1 MTARSLW
8 PLLLLRVAARLQLRL
23 AAMVKSHLPAH
34 MDSVRQKL
42 RPKHQLLVL
51 KCYPRLPRNSTA
63 DVNPNGSELSYL
75 LYYAS
80 TRRSKLQKVG
90 TFLEKKT
97 ANDVY
102 KAQSARVFV
111 TLQILTALLENK
123 VVGSANG
130 FSLIAPYVLRTVSG
144 VLQNT
149 NDISLIEA
157 SLHTWETFCRHQ
169 DPATLAADHEYQEL
183 YEQVVRQWSDF
194 AYKSNAKKIGKGT
207 TAVTVPDA
215 VRLRE
220 AGLGAIKAVLVSEA
234 LSSEIGRQLS
244 GTIPAILSNLR
255 GKNGLY
261 LAHLQAISQ
270 RNEEEEKEKAI
281 QRRQSLSTART
292 DPGTASFDSDARA
305 AEGTVQDA
313 DKLAEEGVAISALNC
328 LKSLFETDDRAQ
340 VRSATN
346 EVLKYL
352 VRYQAENRPET
363 SVSQQAPAVHDWTS
377 WAVKLFESIT
387 ASTAVQDRY
396 ILLVTAAET
405 LTHLP
410 LKDSDLAQHLLLTH
424 LIDDILRSD
433 LNLIGLSVMDVLLGL
448 VQHILRVLQLS
459 GPPKTSRSSN
469 VGTSSTETSQEM
481 QSATAIPSA
490 PRVELLARLK
500 NCIADLATHV
510 YYTDQIGD
518 MVSAILLR
526 LKPNTSPTAEQSP
539 AATAAAIEEPMSAVS
554 QSAVNIS
561 STARDRSHSQSGGF
575 FTFDTARQVALELA
589 RDVMIVANSS
599 RTKASGG
606 VAESRNTVPLSTWEG
621 TQWLL
626 RDPSS
631 GVRRA
636 YVDALCTWLTLE
648 TRRADAR
655 IQEPQELKKRAKSA
669 DPNGTLARR
678 ALSNASHRHNK
689 SKKVRNTFLQ
699 LLNLA
704 VYEHAL
710 QYAGSSETDILLLH
724 LLNVTLVQSLG
735 VNAVQSSMPMIFAL
749 QEEIPKVEMPVA
761 KIRLGSLVHGYLWQL
776 CEEFDTSSD
785 MVSQEVYGEI
795 KRRREH
801 GLWMQAISV
810 PATALENIPARSD
823 TSSSI
828 PEISSDSVDHEDLK
842 AMDHRVALV
851 NRIANAYDTNFANPP
866 PSSPPTSPG
875 RSFSVPAIERST
887 SYLSTKAANNLELPD
902 KAKDAMLAIWTK
914 DACLAAVAAAAP
926 KSISLSGTQSL
937 PKNGNHRQLLGAA
950 NALSSRN
957 SSNLQIDSGQ
967 GSSSQLNGTS
977 TAPYHRQ
984 QAFGP
989 MAKRLDSRS
998 PDGRP
1003 SGSTNDRRSSSAAGG
1018 NRALRVDE
1026 LKRVLA
1032 SGGASSVVIAGRLDP
1047 GEDTASESLVEV
1059 GDGELGS
1066 ESELGHSVERRKVS
1080 RKASKTD
1087 LAALLEGIG
1096 MDESDEEGEGRK
1108 TSMGRPPY

>member
-1 MTARSLW
+1 
-8 PLLLLRVAARLQLRL
+8 
-23 AAMVKSHLPAH
+23 MVKSHLPAH

-97 ANDVY
+97 EKDVS

-130 FSLIAPYVLRTVSG
+130 FSLIAPYVLRTISA
-144 VLQNT
+144 LLHDT

-157 SLHTWETFCRHQ
+157 SLHTWEVFCKHQ

-194 AYKSNAKKIGKGT
+194 AYKSSTKKIGKST
-207 TAVTVPDA
+207 TTVTVPEA

-220 AGLGAIKAVLVSEA
+220 AGLGAVRAVLVSDA

-244 GTIPAILSNLR
+244 RTVPAVLSNLR
-255 GKNGLY
+255 GENALY

-270 RNEEEEKEKAI
+270 RNEEEEKEKAL
-281 QRRQSLSTART
+281 QRRQSLHTVRT
-292 DPGTASFDSDARA
+292 DAGTASFDSDARA

-313 DKLAEEGVAISALNC
+313 DKLAEEGVAVMALDC
-328 LKSLFETDDRAQ
+328 LKFMFETDDRAQ
-340 VRSATN
+340 VRSTTN

-352 VRYQAENRPET
+352 VRYQLENRPET
-363 SVSQQAPAVHDWTS
+363 SISQQAPPVHDWTS
-377 WAVKLFESIT
+377 WAVKLFEIIT
-387 ASTAVQDRY
+387 ACTAVQDRY

-410 LKDSDLAQHLLLTH
+410 LKDSGLAQHLLLTH

-459 GPPKTSRSSN
+459 GPPRTARTSISGISSN
-469 VGTSSTETSQEM
+469 DDHKDQ
-481 QSATAIPSA
+481 QSPTAVPSA
-490 PRVELLARLK
+490 PRVELLTRLK

-526 LKPNTSPTAEQSP
+526 LKPKTSPTAEQSP
-539 AATAAAIEEPMSAVS
+539 AATAAAIEEPLSAVS
-554 QSAVNIS
+554 QSATNIS

-599 RTKASGG
+599 RTRASGG
-606 VAESRNTVPLSTWEG
+606 VVESRNLVPLSTWEG

-626 RDPSS
+626 RDPSTS
-631 GVRRA
+631 VRRA
-636 YVDALCTWLTLE
+636 YIDALCTWLTLE
-648 TRRADAR
+648 TRKVDAR

-678 ALSNASHRHNK
+678 ALSNASNRQNK
-689 SKKVRNTFLQ
+689 SKRVRNTFLQ

-710 QYAGSSETDILLLH
+710 QYAASSEVDILLLH
-724 LLNVTLVQSLG
+724 LLNLTLLETLG
-735 VNAVQSSMPMIFAL
+735 INAVQSSLPMMFAL
-749 QEEIPKVEMPVA
+749 QEEIPKVESPIA
-761 KIRLGSLVHGYLWQL
+761 KIRLGSLVHGYLWHL
-776 CEEFDTSSD
+776 CEEFDTAAD
-785 MVSQEVYGEI
+785 VVSKEVYSEVS
-795 KRRREH
+795 RRKQH
-801 GLWMQAISV
+801 GLWMLAITVPAAALERIPAHADSSSSV
-810 PATALENIPARSD
+810 PQLSPD
-823 TSSSI
+823 SI
-828 PEISSDSVDHEDLK
+828 AHEDLK
-842 AMDHRVALV
+842 AMDHRDALV
-851 NRIANAYDTNFANPP
+851 ARIADAYNSNHGSG
-866 PSSPPTSPG
+866 PSNSPPTSPG
-875 RSFSVPAIERST
+875 RSISVPAIDRST
-887 SYLSTKAANNLELPD
+887 SYLSTKTATKSELPE

-914 DACLAAVAAAAP
+914 DACLTAVAAAAP
-926 KSISLSGTQSL
+926 KSISLSGTQSV
-937 PKNGNHRQLLGAA
+937 PKNGNHRQLLGTA
-950 NALSSRN
+950 NALPSRN
-957 SSNLQIDSGQ
+957 SSNPQIDSTQ
-967 GSSSQLNGTS
+967 VSSSQLNGTGAVS
-977 TAPYHRQ
+977 NHRQ
-984 QAFGP
+984 QAFGLV
-989 MAKRLDSRS
+989 ARRLESRS

-1032 SGGASSVVIAGRLDP
+1032 SGGSSSVMMAGRLDP

-1059 GDGELGS
+1059 DDGELGS
-1066 ESELGHSVERRKVS
+1066 ESEFGHSVERKKIS
-1080 RKASKTD
+1080 RKPSKTD

-1096 MDESDEEGEGRK
+1096 MEDEEEHESLGRK
-1108 TSMGRPPY
+1108 MGLARPPY

>member
-1 MTARSLW
+1 
-8 PLLLLRVAARLQLRL
+8 
-23 AAMVKSHLPAH
+23 MVKSHLPAH

-51 KCYPRLPRNSTA
+51 KCYPRLPRNSAA

-97 ANDVY
+97 ASDVY

-130 FSLIAPYVLRTVSG
+130 FSLIAPYVLRTLSG
-144 VLQNT
+144 LLHNT

-157 SLHTWETFCRHQ
+157 SLHTWEVLCKHQ

-183 YEQVVRQWSDF
+183 YEQLVRQWSDF
-194 AYKSNAKKIGKGT
+194 AYKSNTKKIGKAT

-220 AGLGAIKAVLVSEA
+220 AGLSAIRAVLVSDA
-234 LSSEIGRQLS
+234 LSSEVGRQLS
-244 GTIPAILSNLR
+244 GTVPAILSNLR
-255 GKNGLY
+255 GENALY
-261 LAHLQAISQ
+261 LAHLQGITQ
-270 RNEEEEKEKAI
+270 RNEDEEKEKAL
-281 QRRQSLSTART
+281 QRRQSLHTVRT
-292 DPGTASFDSDARA
+292 GTASFDSDARA

-313 DKLAEEGVAISALNC
+313 DKLAEEGVAIMALSC
-328 LKSLFETDDRAQ
+328 LKSMFETDDRAQ

-352 VRYQAENRPET
+352 VRYQLENRPET
-363 SVSQQAPAVHDWTS
+363 SISQQAPPVNDWTS
-377 WAVKLFESIT
+377 WAVKLFEILT
-387 ASTAVQDRY
+387 ACTAVQDRY

-410 LKDSDLAQHLLLTH
+410 LKDSDLAPHLLLTH

-459 GPPKTSRSSN
+459 GPPKTSRTSNSGPSSPN
-469 VGTSSTETSQEM
+469 GPQDQ
-481 QSATAIPSA
+481 QSPTAIPSA
-490 PRVELLARLK
+490 PRVELLTRLK
-500 NCIADLATHV
+500 SCIADLATHV

-554 QSAVNIS
+554 QSATNIS
-561 STARDRSHSQSGGF
+561 STARDRSHSLSGGF
-575 FTFDTARQVALELA
+575 FSFDTARQVALELA

-599 RTKASGG
+599 RTRASGG
-606 VAESRNTVPLSTWEG
+606 VAESRNLVPLATWEG

-626 RDPSS
+626 RDPSPS
-631 GVRRA
+631 VRRA

-648 TRRADAR
+648 TRKADAR

-689 SKKVRNTFLQ
+689 SKRVRTTFLQ

-710 QYAGSSETDILLLH
+710 QYASSSEADILLLH
-724 LLNVTLVQSLG
+724 LLNVTLLESLG
-735 VNAVQSSMPMIFAL
+735 VNAVQSSLPMAFAL
-749 QEEIPKVEMPVA
+749 QEEIPRVELPVA
-761 KIRLGSLVHGYLWQL
+761 KIRLGSLVHGYFWQL
-776 CEEFDTSSD
+776 CEEFDAPPD
-785 MVSQEVYGEI
+785 IVSREVYGEI
-795 KRRREH
+795 DRRKRH

-810 PATALENIPARSD
+810 PASALERIPAHADSG
-823 TSSSI
+823 SSVPELSPDSI
-828 PEISSDSVDHEDLK
+828 AHEDLK
-842 AMDHRVALV
+842 AMDHRDALV
-851 NRIANAYDTNFANPP
+851 GRIADAYDNTYASGSSN
-866 PSSPPTSPG
+866 SPPTSPG
-875 RSFSVPAIERST
+875 RSVSVPAIDRST
-887 SYLSTKAANNLELPD
+887 SYLSTKTASKPELPE
-902 KAKDAMLAIWTK
+902 KAKDTMLAIWTK

-937 PKNGNHRQLLGAA
+937 SKNGNHRQLLGTV

-957 SSNLQIDSGQ
+957 SSNPQIDAGQ
-967 GSSSQLNGTS
+967 ASTLQLNGTS
-977 TAPYHRQ
+977 TIPNHRQ
-984 QAFGP
+984 QAFGNV
-989 MAKRLDSRS
+989 ARRLDSRS

-1032 SGGASSVVIAGRLDP
+1032 SGGSSSVMMAGRSDP
-1047 GEDTASESLVEV
+1047 GEDTASDSLVEV
-1059 GDGELGS
+1059 DDGELGS
-1066 ESELGHSVERRKVS
+1066 ESEFGHSVERKKIS
-1080 RKASKTD
+1080 RKPSRTD

-1096 MDESDEEGEGRK
+1096 MEDEAEHESLGRK
-1108 TSMGRPPY
+1108 TGLSRPPY

>member
-1 MTARSLW
+1 
-8 PLLLLRVAARLQLRL
+8 
-23 AAMVKSHLPAH
+23 

-123 VVGSANG
+123 VVGSVNS
-130 FSLIAPYVLRTVSG
+130 FSLIAPYVLRCLSG
-144 VLQNT
+144 LLQNT

-157 SLHTWETFCRHQ
+157 SLRTWEVFCKHQ

-183 YEQVVRQWSDF
+183 YEQIVYQWAEF
-194 AYKSNAKKIGKGT
+194 AQKTNTKKLGKAT

-220 AGLGAIKAVLVSEA
+220 AGLGAIKAVLVSDA
-234 LSSEIGRQLS
+234 LSSEIGRQL
-244 GTIPAILSNLR
+244 GKTVPAILSNLR
-255 GKNGLY
+255 GENALY
-261 LAHLQAISQ
+261 LAHLQAISL
-270 RNEEEEKEKAI
+270 RTEEEEKEKAM
-281 QRRQSLSTART
+281 QRRQSLNTVRT

-313 DKLAEEGVAISALNC
+313 DKIAEEGVAIMALNC

-346 EVLKYL
+346 EVLKYMAK
-352 VRYQAENRPET
+352 YQLADRPET
-363 SVSQQAPAVHDWTS
+363 STSQQAPPVRDWTS
-377 WAVKLFESIT
+377 WAVKLFEIIT

-396 ILLVTAAET
+396 ILLVTATET

-410 LKDSDLAQHLLLTH
+410 LKDSDLGQHLLLTH
-424 LIDDILRSD
+424 LVDDILRSD
-433 LNLIGLSVMDVLLGL
+433 LNLIGLSIMDVLLGL

-459 GPPKTSRSSN
+459 GPPKTARTSTSGLSSPDD
-469 VGTSSTETSQEM
+469 VKDQ
-481 QSATAIPSA
+481 QSPTAVPSA

-500 NCIADLATHV
+500 SCIADLATHV

-526 LKPNTSPTAEQSP
+526 LKPNTSPTAEQNP

-554 QSAVNIS
+554 QSSTNIGS
-561 STARDRSHSQSGGF
+561 MARDRSSSQSGGF

-589 RDVMIVANSS
+589 RDVIIVANSS
-599 RTKASGG
+599 RTRASGG
-606 VAESRNTVPLSTWEG
+606 VAESRNLVPLSAWEG

-626 RDPSS
+626 RDPCTS
-631 GVRRA
+631 VRRA
-636 YVDALCTWLTLE
+636 YIDALCTWLSLE
-648 TRRADAR
+648 TRKTDTR
-655 IQEPQELKKRAKSA
+655 IQEPQETKKRAKSA

-678 ALSNASHRHNK
+678 ALSNASNRNSKNK
-689 SKKVRNTFLQ
+689 KLRNTFLQ

-710 QYAGSSETDILLLH
+710 QHAATSEADILLLH
-724 LLNVTLVQSLG
+724 LLNVTLLG
-735 VNAVQSSMPMIFAL
+735 NLGINAVQSSLPMVFAL
-749 QEEIPKVEMPVA
+749 QEEIPRVESPLA
-761 KIRLGSLVHGYLWQL
+761 KIRLGSLVHGYFWQL
-776 CEEFDTSSD
+776 CDQFETSPD
-785 MVSQEVYGEI
+785 IVSKEVYGEI
-795 KRRREH
+795 ARRRQH
-801 GLWMQAISV
+801 GLWMQAINV
-810 PATALENIPARSD
+810 PATVLEHIPSHADVASSVPQLSADNIA
-823 TSSSI
+823 
-828 PEISSDSVDHEDLK
+828 HEDLK
-842 AMDHRVALV
+842 AMDHRDALV
-851 NRIANAYDTNFANPP
+851 GRIADAYDGENAGGL

-875 RSFSVPAIERST
+875 RTFSVPAIDRST
-887 SYLSTKAANNLELPD
+887 SYLSTKTVTTHELPVR
-902 KAKDAMLAIWTK
+902 ARDAMLAIWTK
-914 DACLAAVAAAAP
+914 EACLAAVAAAAP
-926 KSISLSGTQSL
+926 KSVSLSGTGTQSM
-937 PKNGNHRQLLGAA
+937 PRNGNHRQLLGTVDAP
-950 NALSSRN
+950 SSRN
-957 SSNLQIDSGQ
+957 SSNPQFDSAQ
-967 GSSSQLNGTS
+967 VSASQLNGGS
-977 TAPYHRQ
+977 NIPNHRQ
-984 QAFGP
+984 QAFGQISR
-989 MAKRLDSRS
+989 RLDSRS

-1032 SGGASSVVIAGRLDP
+1032 AGGSSSIVFAGRVDP
-1047 GEDTASESLVEV
+1047 GEDTASESLVDV
-1059 GDGELGS
+1059 GDADLGS
-1066 ESELGHSVERRKVS
+1066 ESEFGHNAEKRKVS
-1080 RKASKTD
+1080 RKPSKTD

-1096 MDESDEEGEGRK
+1096 MDETEEEGYSRK
-1108 TSMGRPPY
+1108 TGLGRPPY